1 MQIIVVHPEPGTA
14 RAWQRALAA
23 RLPQASIAI
32 DPASP
37 DGQGAHG
44 APPDFAADIAVGWR
58 PSPDFFKRHPSLQ
71 AFFSAGAGVD
81 HLLSH
86 PGLPPELALIRLED
100 AGMGELM
107 ADYCLH
113 ELLHI
118 AGRHDEYARLQR
130 EQRWEERP
138 ALSRDELPVGIVGMG
153 VLGTQVAQRL
163 VANGFVVR
171 GFART
176 PRPAGTIEVLSGPEH
191 WEAFLAGSRV
201 LILLAPLTPDTEN
214 LINAHALK
222 CLPRGSWLINVA
234 RGGLVVDADLID
246 ALDAGQLA
254 GASLDVFR
262 HEPLTDTHP
271 FWHHPRVRITPHVS
285 APTQVE
291 VSAEQVA
298 RKLMAM
304 NRGTAPSGR
313 VDRGR
318 GY

>member
-1 MQIIVVHPEPGTA
+1 MQIIVVHSEPGTA
-14 RAWQRALAA
+14 LAWQRALAA
-23 RLPQASIAI
+23 RLPQARIAI

-37 DGQGAHG
+37 DGQGEHG
-44 APPDFAADIAVGWR
+44 APADFRADIAVGWR
-58 PSPDFFKRHPSLQ
+58 PAPDFFSRHPHLQ

-81 HLLSH
+81 HLLAH
-86 PGLPPELALIRLED
+86 PGLPPELSLIRLED

-113 ELLHI
+113 EVLHM
-118 AGRHDEYARLQR
+118 AGRHDDYARLQAQ
-130 EQRWEERP
+130 QRWEERP
-138 ALSRDELPVGIVGMG
+138 SISRSQLSVGILGMG

-163 VANGFVVR
+163 SVNGFTVR

-176 PRPAGTIEVLSGPEH
+176 PRTAGDIEVLCGADRWHE
-191 WEAFLAGSRV
+191 FLSVSRV

-214 LINAHALK
+214 LINAQALSR
-222 CLPRGSWLINVA
+222 LPGGAWLINVA
-234 RGGLVVDADLID
+234 RGALVVDADLID
-246 ALDAGQLA
+246 ALDSGQLA

-262 HEPLTDTHP
+262 QEPLPASHP
-271 FWHHPRVRITPHVS
+271 FWHHPRIRMTPHVS
-285 APTQVE
+285 APTQVV

-298 RKLMAM
+298 HKLLAM